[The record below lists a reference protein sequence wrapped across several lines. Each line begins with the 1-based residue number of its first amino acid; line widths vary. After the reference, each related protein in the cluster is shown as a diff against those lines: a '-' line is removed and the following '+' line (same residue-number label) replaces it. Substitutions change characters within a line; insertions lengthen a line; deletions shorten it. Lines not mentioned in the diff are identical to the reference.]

1 MKNVYLIKHW
11 AAVVLIAPVL
21 VVLSGLFMESSE
33 MQLKEALE
41 WYFLF
46 TLFGCLFSVPTLA
59 INYFVLFALKN
70 RNISAFY
77 LKLMEVLITIGCIQ
91 LTMHLLG
98 GSATF
103 QLGLSYSITVLLTAF
118 LIKLEKV

>member
-21 VVLSGLFMESSE
+21 VVLSGMFMESSE
-33 MQLKEALE
+33 MHLKEALE

-46 TLFGCLFSVPTLA
+46 ALFGCFFSVPTLA

-70 RNISAFY
+70 KSISTFY
-77 LKLMEVLITIGCIQ
+77 LKLIEVLITIGGIQ
-91 LTMHLLG
+91 LTMYLLG
-98 GSATF
+98 GRGTF
-103 QLGLSYSITVLLTAF
+103 QLGLTYSINDLLTAF
-118 LIKLEKV
+118 FIKMD

>member
-21 VVLSGLFMESSE
+21 VVLSGMFMESSE

-46 TLFGCLFSVPTLA
+46 ALFGCFFSVPTLA

-70 RNISAFY
+70 RNIHAFY
-77 LKLMEVLITIGCIQ
+77 LKLIEVLITIGCIQ
-91 LTMHLLG
+91 LTLYLLG

-103 QLGLSYSITVLLTAF
+103 QLGLTYSITVLLTVF
-118 LIKLEKV
+118 FIKMEKY